1 MKPRTPQELM
11 QQNCI
16 VKHYAGSHA
25 YGTNIASSDVDF
37 RGIFVADPINL
48 RTPFYPIKEVEDSS
62 EEDTKFYELAQFM
75 KLALDCNPN
84 VVETLWVDEQ
94 DVVFSTPAYEIL
106 RAAAPK
112 LLSSKI
118 AFTTSG
124 YALSQLKR
132 IKGHNKWINNPQ
144 SEEAPKQIDY
154 ISLVHNF
161 TGGKMFKIDL
171 RDYAV
176 GYRLVPYSGN
186 TYGLYKMDGYS
197 PFNAKTGALNDDYEG
212 DSHALGT
219 PLFLVKFNKDIYLAA
234 KDTWEHYW
242 TWKKN
247 RNEKRSELE
256 EQFGYDTKHAM
267 HLVRLLRMGEEALTQ
282 GVLHVRRP
290 DAAELLAIRNGAWS
304 YEDLVAYAERV
315 DARVRT
321 ELYEKSVLPK
331 KPDIHFAAQL
341 MMEIQ
346 DSVWTKNKSND

>member
-132 IKGHNKWINNPQ
+132 IKGHNKWINQGDKGVQKLRVLYRDGN
-144 SEEAPKQIDY
+144 
-154 ISLVHNF
+154 
-161 TGGKMFKIDL
+161 IDL
-171 RDYAV
+171 DWLER
-176 GYRLVPYSGN
+176 N
-186 TYGLYKMDGYS
+186 
-197 PFNAKTGALNDDYEG
+197 FNE
-212 DSHALGT
+212 SVIHQ
-219 PLFLVKFNKDIYLAA
+219 V
-234 KDTWEHYW
+234 
-242 TWKKN
+242 
-247 RNEKRSELE
+247 
-256 EQFGYDTKHAM
+256 TK
-267 HLVRLLRMGEEALTQ
+267 
-282 GVLHVRRP
+282 
-290 DAAELLAIRNGAWS
+290 
-304 YEDLVAYAERV
+304 
-315 DARVRT
+315 
-321 ELYEKSVLPK
+321 
-331 KPDIHFAAQL
+331 
-341 MMEIQ
+341 
-346 DSVWTKNKSND
+346 